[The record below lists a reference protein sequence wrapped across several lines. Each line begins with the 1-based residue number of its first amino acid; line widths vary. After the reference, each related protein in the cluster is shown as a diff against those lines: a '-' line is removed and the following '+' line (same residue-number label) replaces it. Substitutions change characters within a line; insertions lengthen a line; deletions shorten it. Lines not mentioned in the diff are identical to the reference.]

1 MLKKIIKKV
10 MAYIGKKI
18 KVTGNNKE
26 LLNLP
31 EGQISLSL
39 SKDEIEILLQSIKNS
54 NFSGSVL
61 EDLYNLVYKL
71 QTNYNKLK

>member
-1 MLKKIIKKV
+1 MLKKLLNKV
-10 MAYIGKKI
+10 MFHSKLENK
-18 KVTGNNKE
+18 NKE
-26 LLNLP
+26 LLNIP
-31 EGQISLSL
+31 KDQISLSL
-39 SKDEIEILLQSIKNS
+39 SKDEIVIILQSIKNS

>member
-1 MLKKIIKKV
+1 MLKKIIKV
-10 MAYIGKKI
+10 MFHSKANK
-18 KVTGNNKE
+18 NKE
-26 LLNLP
+26 LLNIP
-31 EGQISLSL
+31 KDQISLSL
-39 SKDEIEILLQSIKNS
+39 SKDEITILLQSIKNS

>member
-1 MLKKIIKKV
+1 MLKKLIKKV
-10 MAYIGKKI
+10 IFMHSKLK
-18 KVTGNNKE
+18 GNNRE
-26 LLNLP
+26 LLNIP
-31 EGQISLSL
+31 KDQISLSL
-39 SKDEIEILLQSIKNS
+39 SKDEIAILLQSIKNS

>member
-1 MLKKIIKKV
+1 MFHSRLEKEKKK
-10 MAYIGKKI
+10 
-18 KVTGNNKE
+18 KE
-26 LLNLP
+26 LLEIP

-39 SKDEIEILLQSIKNS
+39 SKDEIAILLQSIKNS

-61 EDLYNLVYKL
+61 EELYNLVYKL

>member
-1 MLKKIIKKV
+1 MIKKLIKKV
-10 MAYIGKKI
+10 IFMHNNLKNKK
-18 KVTGNNKE
+18 KE
-26 LLNLP
+26 LLNIP

-39 SKDEIEILLQSIKNS
+39 SKDEITILLQSIKNS